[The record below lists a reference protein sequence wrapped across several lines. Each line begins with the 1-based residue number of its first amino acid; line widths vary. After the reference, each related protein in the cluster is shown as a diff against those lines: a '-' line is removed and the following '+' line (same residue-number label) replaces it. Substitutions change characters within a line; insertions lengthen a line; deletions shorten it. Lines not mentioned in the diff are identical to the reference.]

1 MFHRVCT
8 KPTFEGRQTLVL
20 HTLDAPRARWSV
32 RVRRRTRERSLDAR
46 VWAGRYGMAYERV
59 QVDTGCRAAA
69 GRNGSARV
77 CAGVQVGT
85 GRHVP
90 VRAA

>member
-1 MFHRVCT
+1 M
-8 KPTFEGRQTLVL
+8 VL
-20 HTLDAPRARWSV
+20 RTLDAPRARWSARV
-32 RVRRRTRERSLDAR
+32 RVRMRVRWAARVRRRTRERSLDAR
-46 VWAGRYGMAYERV
+46 VRAGRYGMAYKRV
-59 QVDTGCRAAA
+59 QVDMGRRAGA

-85 GRHVP
+85 SRHVP